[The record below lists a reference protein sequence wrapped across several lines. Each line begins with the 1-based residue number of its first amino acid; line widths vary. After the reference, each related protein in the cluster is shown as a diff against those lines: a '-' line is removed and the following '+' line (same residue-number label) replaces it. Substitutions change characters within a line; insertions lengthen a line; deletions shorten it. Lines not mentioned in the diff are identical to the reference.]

1 MADKIVVMHDGIVE
15 QIGAPLDLYD
25 RPANQFVAGF
35 IGSPSMNFVKG
46 KVRLGANPM
55 LVTDSGVEVPL
66 PDAQGLADG
75 QKVVYGLRPE
85 HIRLDP
91 AGVPAQVVVT
101 EPTGSEIL
109 VVARLGDGAAAQEIT
124 CLFRE
129 RLSFSPG
136 ETIRIAPQPG
146 LTHLFDEATG
156 SRL

>member
-1 MADKIVVMHDGIVE
+1 
-15 QIGAPLDLYD
+15 
-25 RPANQFVAGF
+25 
-35 IGSPSMNFVKG
+35 MNFIKG
-46 KVRLGANPM
+46 TVRLGANPM

-66 PDAQGLADG
+66 PDAQGVTDG

-91 AGVPAQVVVT
+91 NGVPAQVIVT

-109 VVARLGDGAAAQEIT
+109 VVAHLGDGSRQETQEFT

-129 RLSFSPG
+129 RLSFKPG
-136 ETIRIAPQPG
+136 EVIRIAPQPG

-156 SRL
+156 RRL